1 VFKHLKNPLA
11 DILTLSGL
19 HLAQKRRKI
28 MKGKTKFGLVTFMVL
43 AIAIGCAPTKVQQE
57 DTTLTQLP
65 RPDLILVYDFA
76 VSPDEVKLDTGLSA
90 ELKQKYEEHKGTS
103 RTAEE
108 IKVGHKVAD
117 VVAEE
122 LVKKIRSYGL
132 SAERA
137 FGLPQGKGKVLMI
150 KGQFLS
156 IDEGNRTERVAIGLG
171 AGRTS
176 VQANVQVY
184 ELTPEGMKQV
194 DDMRGTAKSGR
205 KPGMGEMMGVG
216 AIAGHLLTSTV
227 VSGALS
233 GGTEMTSAT
242 VEGDGKRLAENIA
255 QDLGKFFVGQDWIP
269 PEALKKSLL

>member
-1 VFKHLKNPLA
+1 M
-11 DILTLSGL
+11 
-19 HLAQKRRKI
+19 KRRSQI
-28 MKGKTKFGLVTFMVL
+28 YFVILLFGLAALLFV
-43 AIAIGCAPTKVQQE
+43 ASCGPTKVQQE
-57 DTTLTQLP
+57 KMTLTQLP

-90 ELKQKYEEHKGTS
+90 ELKQKYEKYKGTS

-117 VVAEE
+117 AVAKE

-132 SAERA
+132 MADRG
-137 FGLPQGKGKVLMI
+137 FGLPQGKGKTYLI
-150 KGQFLS
+150 KGQLLS
-156 IDEGNRTERVAIGLG
+156 IDEGNRTERVVIGLG

-176 VQANVQVY
+176 VQANVQMY
-184 ELTPEGMKQV
+184 ELTPEGLKRV

-227 VSGALS
+227 ISGTLA
-233 GGTEMTSAT
+233 GATEMTSAT
-242 VEGDGKRLAENIA
+242 VEADGKRLAEDIA
-255 QDLGKFFVGQDWIP
+255 ADLGKFFVDQDWIP
-269 PEALKKSLL
+269 PDAVKKSLL

>member
-1 VFKHLKNPLA
+1 
-11 DILTLSGL
+11 
-19 HLAQKRRKI
+19 
-28 MKGKTKFGLVTFMVL
+28 MKGLSKLGLVTFIVL
-43 AIAIGCAPTKVQQE
+43 AMATGCGPTKVQQE
-57 DTTLTQLP
+57 QMTLSQLP

-90 ELKQKYEEHKGTS
+90 ELMQKYQQYQGTS

-117 VVAEE
+117 AVAEE

-132 SAERA
+132 MADRG
-137 FGLPQGKGKVLMI
+137 FGLPQAKGKTFMI
-150 KGQFLS
+150 KGQLLS
-156 IDEGNRTERVAIGLG
+156 VDEGNRTERVVVGLG

-194 DDMRGTAKSGR
+194 DDMRGTAKSGY
-205 KPGMGEMMGVG
+205 KPGMSEMMGVG

-227 VSGALS
+227 VSGAVA

-242 VEGDGKRLAENIA
+242 VEADGKRLADDIA
-255 QDLGKFFVGQDWIP
+255 KDLGNFFIDQDWIP
-269 PEALKKSLL
+269 PDAVKKSFL

>member
-1 VFKHLKNPLA
+1 MKNG
-11 DILTLSGL
+11 I
-19 HLAQKRRKI
+19 
-28 MKGKTKFGLVTFMVL
+28 KFGLFTLIVL
-43 AIAIGCAPTKVQQE
+43 SIAAGCAPTNVQQQNM
-57 DTTLTQLP
+57 TLTQLP

-76 VSPDEVKLDTGLSA
+76 VSPDEVKLDTGISA
-90 ELKQKYEEHKGTS
+90 ELKQKYEEHQGTS

-108 IKVGHKVAD
+108 IKLGHKVAD
-117 VVAEE
+117 AVAEE
-122 LVKKIRSYGL
+122 LVKKISSYGL

-137 FGLPQGKGKVLMI
+137 FGLPQGKNKVLMV

-171 AGRTS
+171 AGRTD

-184 ELTPEGMKQV
+184 ELTPQGMQQV

-227 VSGALS
+227 VSGLVS

-242 VEGDGKRLAENIA
+242 VEADGKRLAENIA
-255 QDLGKFFVGQDWIP
+255 QELGKFFVGQDWIP
-269 PEALKKSLL
+269 PEAVKKSLL

>member
-1 VFKHLKNPLA
+1 LNPA
-11 DILTLSGL
+11 
-19 HLAQKRRKI
+19 KERRKI
-28 MKGKTKFGLVTFMVL
+28 MKGGTKFGLVTF
-43 AIAIGCAPTKVQQE
+43 IALVIAAGCGPTKVQQE
-57 DTTLTQLP
+57 KMSLTLLP

-90 ELKQKYEEHKGTS
+90 ELMQKYEEHKGTS
-103 RTAEE
+103 RTTEE

-117 VVAEE
+117 AVAEE

-137 FGLPQGKGKVLMI
+137 FGLPQGKGKVLLV
-150 KGQFLS
+150 KGQLLS

-184 ELTPEGMKQV
+184 EMTPEGMKQV

-227 VSGALS
+227 VSGAVA

-242 VEGDGKRLAENIA
+242 VEADGKRLADDIA
-255 QDLGKFFVGQDWIP
+255 KDLGNFFIDQDWIP
-269 PEALKKSLL
+269 PDAVKKSLL